1 MSAQPRRRNGEGHQY
16 KGLSLVILVIS
27 FLGRMLALR
36 RNRQAFSPT
45 TSAVSPRGEPGE
57 APEIRGEDGQDSVRQ
72 SPHGRR
78 SRRQL
83 HCCGTRGSI
92 AGHSRLILPVGLIM
106 REPRAAT
113 RCGGWA
119 RDIRGSRATGETLG
133 CGAVRAAGPCVAM
146 SCGAWDEGS
155 GTSGKVRQRMKCS
168 CAKRLR
174 RLPGSFSI
182 AGVRGGASWDV
193 EGNWKHW
200 AKPGCFGVGKGRAS
214 GAIWA
219 SGPCKNL

>member
-57 APEIRGEDGQDSVRQ
+57 APEIRGEDGQDSVHQ

-92 AGHSRLILPVGLIM
+92 AGHSRLILPVGLIVK
-106 REPRAAT
+106 EPTAAIT
-113 RCGGWA
+113 YGGWA

-133 CGAVRAAGPCVAM
+133 
-146 SCGAWDEGS
+146 
-155 GTSGKVRQRMKCS
+155 
-168 CAKRLR
+168 LR
-174 RLPGSFSI
+174 RREGRWTVCGHELRRVGR
-182 AGVRGGASWDV
+182 GVWNERESPTANEV
-193 EGNWKHW
+193 
-200 AKPGCFGVGKGRAS
+200 FMR
-214 GAIWA
+214 
-219 SGPCKNL
+219 